1 VLLAKTLVA
10 VAHPVDERDLGA
22 FRASR
27 SHRTQEH
34 RRLRKRHTFTRVA
47 CLMAILLACCA
58 RSGPDQLGLSPVA
71 FRDLP
76 GWQADRVAEA
86 MPALL
91 KSCQHADTLSTGQS
105 RGTVAAPGVDLAVF
119 WPRVCTAARS
129 VPADDEPAMR
139 AFVERQFQP
148 YAVSN
153 NGHTDGVLTGYF
165 EPEVEGA
172 RNANAR
178 MHAPLLARPTDL
190 VEVDLGAFSAD
201 LAGRRIAGRMQ
212 DGSLVPYWDR
222 AEIEAGALGNR
233 AQPIVYLASPINVFF
248 LQIQGS
254 GRVRLRGG
262 QVVRVGFAG
271 RNGWPYVAIGK
282 LLVDRGQLERTNV
295 SMQSIRAWLEQH
307 PAEAAGVM
315 AENRSYVF
323 FRELTGLGAKD
334 RADRRTGRSLDP
346 RALAGSRPRI
356 HPARRARLGR
366 HNGSTGRLADAAIDV
381 GARHWRGDK
390 RASPRGRVLWLG
402 RRGRGPSRQDGTTRA
417 AIRPAAPPCCEM
429 SGYGMIGRE
438 RSANPAQGLFD
449 RAIHDSA

>member
-1 VLLAKTLVA
+1 
-10 VAHPVDERDLGA
+10 
-22 FRASR
+22 
-27 SHRTQEH
+27 
-34 RRLRKRHTFTRVA
+34 
-47 CLMAILLACCA
+47 MAILLACCA

-282 LLVDRGQLERTNV
+282 LLVDRV
-295 SMQSIRAWLEQH
+295 P
-307 PAEAAGVM
+307 PAFA
-315 AENRSYVF
+315 
-323 FRELTGLGAKD
+323 
-334 RADRRTGRSLDP
+334 
-346 RALAGSRPRI
+346 
-356 HPARRARLGR
+356 
-366 HNGSTGRLADAAIDV
+366 
-381 GARHWRGDK
+381 
-390 RASPRGRVLWLG
+390 
-402 RRGRGPSRQDGTTRA
+402 PSRDFGDGLPLA
-417 AIRPAAPPCCEM
+417 
-429 SGYGMIGRE
+429 
-438 RSANPAQGLFD
+438 
-449 RAIHDSA
+449 

>member
-1 VLLAKTLVA
+1 MMRRYGMMRGMCQRRAMLLGPCVGRLGLQQPHQRQTQRHTPKQSNDDPHLNGEHINKVLLAKTLVA

-233 AQPIVYLASPINVFF
+233 AQPIVYLARPI
-248 LQIQGS
+248 QES
-254 GRVRLRGG
+254 
-262 QVVRVGFAG
+262 
-271 RNGWPYVAIGK
+271 
-282 LLVDRGQLERTNV
+282 LEGHAV
-295 SMQSIRAWLEQH
+295 
-307 PAEAAGVM
+307 
-315 AENRSYVF
+315 
-323 FRELTGLGAKD
+323 
-334 RADRRTGRSLDP
+334 
-346 RALAGSRPRI
+346 
-356 HPARRARLGR
+356 
-366 HNGSTGRLADAAIDV
+366 
-381 GARHWRGDK
+381 
-390 RASPRGRVLWLG
+390 
-402 RRGRGPSRQDGTTRA
+402 
-417 AIRPAAPPCCEM
+417 
-429 SGYGMIGRE
+429 
-438 RSANPAQGLFD
+438 
-449 RAIHDSA
+449 

>member
-1 VLLAKTLVA
+1 MRTRYPPAN
-10 VAHPVDERDLGA
+10 LGA
-22 FRASR
+22 LWPPPVWIWPS
-27 SHRTQEH
+27 SG
-34 RRLRKRHTFTRVA
+34 RV
-47 CLMAILLACCA
+47 CA
-58 RSGPDQLGLSPVA
+58 RRPDRCPQTTNLPCERLWSGS
-71 FRDLP
+71 
-76 GWQADRVAEA
+76 
-86 MPALL
+86 
-91 KSCQHADTLSTGQS
+91 S
-105 RGTVAAPGVDLAVF
+105 
-119 WPRVCTAARS
+119 
-129 VPADDEPAMR
+129 
-139 AFVERQFQP
+139 QP

-282 LLVDRGQLERTNV
+282 LLVDRV
-295 SMQSIRAWLEQH
+295 P
-307 PAEAAGVM
+307 PAFA
-315 AENRSYVF
+315 
-323 FRELTGLGAKD
+323 
-334 RADRRTGRSLDP
+334 
-346 RALAGSRPRI
+346 
-356 HPARRARLGR
+356 
-366 HNGSTGRLADAAIDV
+366 
-381 GARHWRGDK
+381 
-390 RASPRGRVLWLG
+390 
-402 RRGRGPSRQDGTTRA
+402 PSRDFGDGLPLA
-417 AIRPAAPPCCEM
+417 
-429 SGYGMIGRE
+429 
-438 RSANPAQGLFD
+438 
-449 RAIHDSA
+449 